1 MNMSE
6 DIYTPYLS
14 GESDTPIERLDSPQ
28 QFTEVLRGKLRE
40 RRKQQ
45 AVITKLRGGLQLI
58 ENNTDADVVKDEDTG
73 DILIDADSVDKE
85 SFRTFL
91 EQLREIGDSAA
102 DDLFAEDEPEEV
114 SPVIII
120 NENDI
125 NRQIKAQIEMIDS
138 VNAYLAPIVDAASTA
153 DIGAM
158 ITPESQV
165 KDDRTTEILRKR
177 MQFTEEVMRPLQQAW
192 LQSRVGGFSGRDTET
207 VAHNIEQIV
216 RALPQVLAKDI
227 ITRKTKIRKGD
238 KENIIANI
246 EQDLENALTEFQG
259 VADYCQRMEAL
270 GFAVDINFASV
281 EEDLA
286 GIDFIAR
293 VRNSDGQ
300 ETAEDS
306 DGYTVLGQVKSSYRS
321 AENTTFMQMSAETV
335 RDLAAEARGDIHT
348 APIEQFVDIA
358 QIELGD
364 WQGHHVYEFFQQS
377 GNNQGKKSGDAKKA
391 LARLI
396 RSRALEKYPDDS
408 KIAVVLTKRKMIK

>member
-1 MNMSE
+1 
-6 DIYTPYLS
+6 
-14 GESDTPIERLDSPQ
+14 
-28 QFTEVLRGKLRE
+28 
-40 RRKQQ
+40 
-45 AVITKLRGGLQLI
+45 
-58 ENNTDADVVKDEDTG
+58 
-73 DILIDADSVDKE
+73 
-85 SFRTFL
+85 
-91 EQLREIGDSAA
+91 
-102 DDLFAEDEPEEV
+102 
-114 SPVIII
+114 
-120 NENDI
+120 
-125 NRQIKAQIEMIDS
+125 
-138 VNAYLAPIVDAASTA
+138 
-153 DIGAM
+153 
-158 ITPESQV
+158 
-165 KDDRTTEILRKR
+165 

-270 GFAVDINFASV
+270 GFAVDIKFASV

-293 VRNSDGQ
+293 VRNSAGQ

-335 RDLAAEARGDIHT
+335 RDLADKARGDIHT
-348 APIEQFVDIA
+348 AAIEQFVDIA

-396 RSRALEKYPDDS
+396 RSRALEQYPDDS